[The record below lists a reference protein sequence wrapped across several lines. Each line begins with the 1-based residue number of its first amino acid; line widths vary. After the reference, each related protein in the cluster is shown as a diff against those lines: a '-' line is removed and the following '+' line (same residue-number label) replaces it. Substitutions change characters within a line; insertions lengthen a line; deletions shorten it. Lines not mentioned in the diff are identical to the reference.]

1 MLHIGRTTV
10 ITRASFFGVALI
22 ALSACAPVQPGSS
35 YVSPADYRRSTVLLP
50 DEIDRAHPG
59 TAYDAVE
66 RLRPAFLQSTRG
78 VSAPLERR
86 VYVDGMWVGGL
97 SALRTISPLTVR
109 EIRFL
114 SAIEATARFGA
125 GNGAGA
131 VLVTTGGS
139 PEP

>member
-1 MLHIGRTTV
+1 MLHHGHV
-10 ITRASFFGVALI
+10 SRARATLLLAALA
-22 ALSACAPVQPGSS
+22 ALAACAPVQPGSS
-35 YVSPADYRRSTVLLP
+35 YVSPADYRRASVLLS
-50 DEIDRAHPG
+50 DEIDRSPSG
-59 TAYDAVE
+59 TAYDAAE

-78 VSAPLERR
+78 SSAQLERR

-97 SALRTISPLTVR
+97 SALRTISPLTIR
-109 EIRFL
+109 EIRYL

-131 VLVTTGGS
+131 VLVTTGGT